1 MMRSLRRS
9 AENPTLLLGASIVAA
24 LVLVAALAPVLSSHD
39 PTEPFV
45 GGRLQPPSP
54 AHLLGTDEMGRD
66 MLSRVIFGS
75 RISLRVGLLV
85 ISLAGTVGI
94 TLGAIAGYWG
104 GRVETTVMRITDV
117 FLAFP
122 RLVLALA
129 VVTSLG
135 PGITN
140 AMVAVTVTWWPWYC
154 RLMRSLVLP
163 LRGREF
169 VEAAR
174 ASGSSNVR
182 IILRHILPNCVAPLI
197 VQATMD
203 MGYVVLT
210 MAALGFIGLGAQP
223 PTPEWGAMV
232 AAGRRYLMD
241 FWWYITFPGLA
252 IFLTVLGFSLLGD
265 GIRDVIDPLTSD

>member
-1 MMRSLRRS
+1 MKRITRRLVK
-9 AENPTLLLGASIVAA
+9 NPTLMLGATIVA
-24 LVLVAALAPVLSSHD
+24 LLIFVAALAPVIAPHVPTD
-39 PTEPFV
+39 PFT
-45 GGRLQPPSP
+45 GDRLQPPSR

-75 RISLRVGLLV
+75 RISLRVGFIV
-85 ISLAGTVGI
+85 ISLAGSVGI

-104 GRVETTVMRITDV
+104 GRTETVVMRLTDI

-163 LRGREF
+163 LRKREF
-169 VEAAR
+169 VEAAK
-174 ASGSSNVR
+174 AAGSSNIR
-182 IILRHILPNCVAPLI
+182 IILRHILPNCAAPLI

-241 FWWYITFPGLA
+241 YWWYITFPGLA

-265 GIRDVIDPLTSD
+265 GIRDVIDPLTD